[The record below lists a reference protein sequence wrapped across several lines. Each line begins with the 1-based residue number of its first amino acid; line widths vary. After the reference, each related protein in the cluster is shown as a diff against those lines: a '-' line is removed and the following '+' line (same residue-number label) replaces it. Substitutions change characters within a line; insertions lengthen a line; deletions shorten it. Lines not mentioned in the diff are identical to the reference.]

1 MEAADTRS
9 EANTYLSSFAV
20 YCRICNPF
28 QRWESG
34 PRSCM
39 LRCQSQVRAFYITRP
54 LRGVTAGGILCV
66 RQFALPLQKTALCQ
80 RTSSIVRYVRS
91 CLLDDVPFNFSGQKL
106 LYWDAQGLAAMMHAG
121 YSKLE
126 VLHGT
131 ILSMLQNATAEEPQN
146 PHGDHS
152 VQA

>member
-91 CLLDDVPFNFSGQKL
+91 CLLDDVPFNL
-106 LYWDAQGLAAMMHAG
+106 LWSETAVLGCAGLSSHDACRLFQAGSFAWHNPQYAAECNRRGAPE
-121 YSKLE
+121 S
-126 VLHGT
+126 T
-131 ILSMLQNATAEEPQN
+131 W
-146 PHGDHS
+146 
-152 VQA
+152 